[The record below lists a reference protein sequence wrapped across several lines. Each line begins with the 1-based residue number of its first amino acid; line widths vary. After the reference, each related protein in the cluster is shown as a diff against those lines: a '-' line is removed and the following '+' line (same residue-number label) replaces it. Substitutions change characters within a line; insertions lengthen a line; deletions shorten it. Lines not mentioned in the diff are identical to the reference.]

1 MAVLYI
7 TNATVRYCSFMAP
20 ERKTGFWY
28 SILKNK
34 KKKKQKN
41 RKKKYSHFKPFPSSL
56 VIPIEKQQK
65 PKTKT

>member
-34 KKKKQKN
+34 KKKN
-41 RKKKYSHFKPFPSSL
+41 KKIGKKS
-56 VIPIEKQQK
+56 IPILNLSHQV
-65 PKTKT
+65 